1 MIGQLSLPEI
11 ENLLHNQVIARIGC
25 HTNGHTYIVPVTYAY
40 DGAAIFGYSPEGLK
54 LTMMR
59 ENPKVCVEVDHVDDP
74 ANWRSV
80 IAHGIFEELSGAAAE
95 EAVRKIRTRFV
106 PQRGGATAAL
116 SYGLDPH
123 ARSLGRVRF
132 SAYRITLE
140 AKTGRFERSDPV
152 EMSKLRVQLN
162 PLVEGTP

>member
-95 EAVRKIRTRFV
+95 EAV
-106 PQRGGATAAL
+106 
-116 SYGLDPH
+116 
-123 ARSLGRVRF
+123 
-132 SAYRITLE
+132 
-140 AKTGRFERSDPV
+140 
-152 EMSKLRVQLN
+152 
-162 PLVEGTP
+162 